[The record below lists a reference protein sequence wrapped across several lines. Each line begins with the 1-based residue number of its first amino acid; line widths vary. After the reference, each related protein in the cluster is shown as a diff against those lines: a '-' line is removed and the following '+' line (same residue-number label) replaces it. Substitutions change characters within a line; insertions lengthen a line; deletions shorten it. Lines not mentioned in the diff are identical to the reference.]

1 MSWCISNCKLSQQT
15 SCNADLQLSYC
26 HGHSLLVEV
35 AATGTV
41 KANRMKN
48 DPLWIM
54 VKMKKEKR
62 GSSDVV
68 TDVSSNITAVRSK
81 ENNVVNVIFTFPGKQ
96 PNQQVKS
103 YCHREKRRVNI
114 EQPNN
119 TNQCNMSMGEL
130 IAWI

>member
-1 MSWCISNCKLSQQT
+1 M
-15 SCNADLQLSYC
+15 
-26 HGHSLLVEV
+26 EV

-48 DPLWIM
+48 DPLRIM

-68 TDVSSNITAVRSK
+68 TDVSSNITAVRWK
-81 ENNVVNVIFTFPGKQ
+81 DNNVVNVISTFPSKQ

-103 YCHREKRRVNI
+103 YCHLEKRRVNI

-119 TNQCNMSMGEL
+119 TNQYNMSMGGVDSMDLNMVVDTFLEVAVNNAYQ
-130 IAWI
+130 IYQQSH

>member
-1 MSWCISNCKLSQQT
+1 M
-15 SCNADLQLSYC
+15 
-26 HGHSLLVEV
+26 EV

-54 VKMKKEKR
+54 VKMNKEKR

-68 TDVSSNITAVRSK
+68 TDVSSNITAVRWKDNS
-81 ENNVVNVIFTFPGKQ
+81 VVNVISTFPGKQ

-114 EQPNN
+114 EQPNIRN
-119 TNQCNMSMGEL
+119 
-130 IAWI
+130 